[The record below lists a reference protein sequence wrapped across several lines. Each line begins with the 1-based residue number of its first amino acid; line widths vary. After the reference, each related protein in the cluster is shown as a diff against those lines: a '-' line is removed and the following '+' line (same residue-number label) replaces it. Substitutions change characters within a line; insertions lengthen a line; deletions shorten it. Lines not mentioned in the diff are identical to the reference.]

1 MNVTLSQALLGPD
14 GGGAITKEVNQL
26 DGRRVEVTL
35 PEGVS
40 FGRPVV
46 GLELTRKQIIQ
57 PGQETRVVGEGMPIS
72 KANSVK
78 RKGDLI
84 VRWNVVFP
92 TSLPAQA
99 KQELRK
105 VLG

>member
-1 MNVTLSQALLGPD
+1 
-14 GGGAITKEVNQL
+14 
-26 DGRRVEVTL
+26 
-35 PEGVS
+35 
-40 FGRPVV
+40 
-46 GLELTRKQIIQ
+46 
-57 PGQETRVVGEGMPIS
+57 MPIS
-72 KANSVK
+72 KASSVK

-92 TSLPAQA
+92 NRITPAQ

>member
-1 MNVTLSQALLGPD
+1 M
-14 GGGAITKEVNQL
+14 
-26 DGRRVEVTL
+26 
-35 PEGVS
+35 S
-40 FGRPVV
+40 FA
-46 GLELTRKQIIQ
+46 RKGFADTQQIIQ

-72 KANSVK
+72 KAGSVK

-84 VRWNVVFP
+84 VKWNVVFP
-92 TSLPAQA
+92 TSIPAAA

>member
-1 MNVTLSQALLGPD
+1 M
-14 GGGAITKEVNQL
+14 
-26 DGRRVEVTL
+26 
-35 PEGVS
+35 
-40 FGRPVV
+40 
-46 GLELTRKQIIQ
+46 
-57 PGQETRVVGEGMPIS
+57 GEGMPIS

-78 RKGDLI
+78 RRGDMI

-92 TSLPAQA
+92 TRITPAQ